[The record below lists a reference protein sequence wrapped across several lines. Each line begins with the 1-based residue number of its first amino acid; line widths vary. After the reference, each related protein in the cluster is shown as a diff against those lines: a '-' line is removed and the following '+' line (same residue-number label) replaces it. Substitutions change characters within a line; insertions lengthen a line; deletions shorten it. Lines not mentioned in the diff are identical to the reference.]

1 MARGGGGRGGRGGRG
16 GGGRGRGGRG
26 RHGGGHARRHRGR
39 NWYGPVGYPYYGY
52 PYYDDFYDSYQ
63 DNPPVV
69 VINRD
74 QGRSSSLPEGL
85 NWPTIALSV
94 ALSALL
100 LMRK

>member
-1 MARGGGGRGGRGGRG
+1 MARGGGGRGGGH
-16 GGGRGRGGRG
+16 GRGRGGRG
-26 RHGGGHARRHRGR
+26 GRSHHGGGHRRHRGGY

-52 PYYDDFYDSYQ
+52 PYYNDFYDPYPYQ

-74 QGRSSSLPEGL
+74 QGHSSLLEGL